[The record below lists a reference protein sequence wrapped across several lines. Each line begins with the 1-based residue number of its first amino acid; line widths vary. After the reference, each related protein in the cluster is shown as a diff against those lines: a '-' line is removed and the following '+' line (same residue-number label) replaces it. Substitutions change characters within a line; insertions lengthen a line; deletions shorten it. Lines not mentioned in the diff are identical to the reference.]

1 MIKPA
6 QYRRLALMALL
17 LAIAFAGLGYRL
29 VDLQVFRHEELV
41 AEASI
46 RQRRE
51 IRAPRRGDILDAR
64 GNQLVTSI
72 FVKTVFA
79 DPSLIGTNQA
89 VVARALAPVLKMD
102 QAELARKL
110 KARTWKDEHNRERT
124 LRFEILKRKV
134 SLEEW
139 DRICRVMKNLSFGID
154 EKKLTNAERASYRN
168 LRLNAISAV
177 PADDQL
183 RVYPH
188 GTLAAHVLGYT
199 GTREEKVDGLPI
211 TGLIG
216 RDGIEAWFNSVL
228 NGVVGWRET
237 EMDSGRRELAM
248 YRGEDIAPRPGLN
261 VVLTLDAQV
270 QNIVETELAAAME
283 KHAPVSIT
291 AIIVQ
296 PKTGKI
302 IAMATL
308 PNFNPNRID
317 SDTPISH
324 LRNRAITDIAE
335 PGSTFKIVVVS
346 GALTDRV
353 VTLNDHF
360 FCENGLFRY
369 AGLPLRDDH
378 HGYGDLT
385 VEQIIAKSSNIGA
398 AKIGIRMG
406 KPRLY
411 HYMRSFGFGDRTG
424 ITLPGEVNGT
434 VHPLNKW
441 EKPSISRIPMGHEV
455 ATTPLQM
462 TMAMSAIANDGKLMR
477 PMLVERLADG
487 SGRDVIRYEPQ
498 VVRQV
503 ISESAS
509 RLMVQALTRA
519 VATNGTG
526 VKARLEHY
534 TVAGKTGTAQ
544 KLPYTSGKYFSSFI
558 GFFPADDPEVC
569 ISVML
574 DDPDRRLGGYYG
586 GETAA
591 PIFRKI
597 AERVSVQLDI
607 QPDQPPSDDLT
618 PVPPE
623 TFTKS
628 TARQTLTEV
637 PSERNF

>member
-1 MIKPA
+1 
-6 QYRRLALMALL
+6 MALL

>member
-1 MIKPA
+1 MIRPA
-6 QYRRLALMALL
+6 QYRRLAAMALL

-29 VDLQVFRHEELV
+29 VDLHVFRHEELV
-41 AEASI
+41 GEASV

-51 IRAPRRGDILDAR
+51 IRAPRRGDILDTR
-64 GNQLVTSI
+64 GNQLATSI

-89 VVARALAPVLKMD
+89 IVARALAPVLKMD
-102 QAELARKL
+102 PAELARKL
-110 KARTWKDEHNRERT
+110 KARTWKDEQSRERT
-124 LRFEILKRKV
+124 VRFEILKRKV
-134 SLEEW
+134 SLDEW
-139 DRICRVMKNLSFGID
+139 DRICGAMTNLSFGTD
-154 EKKLTNAERASYRN
+154 EKKLTKTERAFYRN
-168 LRLNAISAV
+168 LRLSAISAV

-199 GTREEKVDGLPI
+199 GTREDKVDGLPV
-211 TGLIG
+211 TELVG
-216 RDGIEAWFNSVL
+216 RDGIEAWYNSVL

-261 VVLTLDAQV
+261 VVLTLDVHV
-270 QNIVETELAAAME
+270 QNIVESELAAAME

-291 AIIVQ
+291 AVVVH

-302 IAMATL
+302 VAMATL
-308 PNFNPNRID
+308 PGFNPNRIG
-317 SDTPISH
+317 SDIPMAH

-346 GALTDRV
+346 GALTDGV
-353 VTLNDHF
+353 VSLSDLF

-411 HYMRSFGFGDRTG
+411 HHMRSFGFGEKTG

-441 EKPSISRIPMGHEV
+441 QKPSISRIPMGHEV

-462 TMAMSAIANDGKLMR
+462 VMAMSAIANGGKLMR
-477 PMLVERLADG
+477 PMLVERLVDG
-487 SGRDVIRYEPQ
+487 TGRDVMRYEPQ

-509 RLMVQALTRA
+509 RFMVQALKRA

-558 GFFPADDPEVC
+558 GFFPADDPELC
-569 ISVML
+569 ISVVL

-597 AERVSVQLDI
+597 AERVAVQLNI
-607 QPDQPPSDDLT
+607 PPDQPPADDLA
-618 PVPPE
+618 PSPLE

-628 TARQTLTEV
+628 TPRQALTEG
-637 PSERNF
+637 SSQRDF